1 MYGQVDV
8 KVVVTMANVIAMQG
22 IQVGVLRQGN
32 VIPDVPKASC
42 FV

>member
-1 MYGQVDV
+1 MYGQVDD
-8 KVVVTMANVIAMQG
+8 KIVVTMANVTMQG